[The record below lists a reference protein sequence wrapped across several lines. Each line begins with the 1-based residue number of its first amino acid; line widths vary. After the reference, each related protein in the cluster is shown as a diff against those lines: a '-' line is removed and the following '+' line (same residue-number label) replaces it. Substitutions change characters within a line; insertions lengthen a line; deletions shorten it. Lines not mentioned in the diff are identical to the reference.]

1 MLNESFYCE
10 NAPLR
15 GHDHIVIDMCTFY
28 NERKITLVI
37 RHLGKKKGRSLTWL
51 QNIHKF
57 FLVHRFLLK
66 MMIFHQELLF
76 ERCRKES

>member
-37 RHLGKKKGRSLTWL
+37 RHLGKEIFKCRRPFGPREFNRK
-51 QNIHKF
+51 
-57 FLVHRFLLK
+57 LLK
-66 MMIFHQELLF
+66 YY
-76 ERCRKES
+76 

>member
-1 MLNESFYCE
+1 MDKSNMFNDVFIQSNMFNDVFINIFEIVGQVMLNESFYCE

-37 RHLGKKKGRSLTWL
+37 RHLG
-51 QNIHKF
+51 
-57 FLVHRFLLK
+57 
-66 MMIFHQELLF
+66 
-76 ERCRKES
+76 